1 MYIVHCARM
10 FMTYNISFFPW
21 QDLVRVERGQ
31 GARRIPP
38 LRRPIPVQG
47 VGSRDQCE
55 LQREEAGLP
64 ALHQPSAGRV
74 CRAQEVHRQRVR
86 QLPS

>member
-1 MYIVHCARM
+1 MYCTRM
-10 FMTYNISFFPW
+10 FMTCSKPFFLG

-64 ALHQPSAGRV
+64 ALHQPPAGRV
-74 CRAQEVHRQRVR
+74 CRAQEVHRQCVR
-86 QLPS
+86 QLSS